1 MIDWLPIVA
10 NAVTIAAVGFG
21 LWRAQDRRLSNI
33 ESNFRTLVA
42 YLKGRDLIPLDAKFD
57 E

>member
-1 MIDWLPIVA
+1 MDWIPIAA
-10 NAVTIAAVGFG
+10 NVVTIAAVGFG
-21 LWRAQDRRLSNI
+21 FWRSQDRRLSNI

-42 YLKGRDLIPLDAKFD
+42 YLKGRDLIPMDAKFD